1 MLPHF
6 LPVALSILALLS
18 LCIGISGIAAG
29 AATVRASGEDTLMH
43 YPAPAAWL
51 RSRLTAAKWVVWI
64 GRLYL
69 MAALGLGTAA
79 FMVGLNANVRNL
91 AHPGCVPVA
100 QAILS
105 ANWTGSTWTAH
116 PKDTHAGGCQ
126 LVILDNKQIRW
137 FSVQSAPIDG
147 LIGEGFSLRS
157 AKFERAGLTLRPIP
171 GLGRRALLAT
181 DETRAAANPALLFE
195 DQHATTIVEMNRQT
209 VHPTDFDLIVN
220 AIRRSQPND
229 GGFSM

>member
-1 MLPHF
+1 VLPPF
-6 LPVALSILALLS
+6 LPIILSILALLS
-18 LCIGISGIAAG
+18 LCIGIAGLAAG
-29 AATVRASGEDTLMH
+29 ATTVRASGENTLMH

-79 FMVGLNANVRNL
+79 FMVGLSPDDTDS
-91 AHPGCVPVA
+91 AHRSCVPIA
-100 QAILS
+100 RAILS

-116 PKDTHAGGCQ
+116 PKETHAGGCQ
-126 LVILDNKQIRW
+126 LVILDHKQTRW

-157 AKFERAGLTLRPIP
+157 AKLERAGLTLSPIP
-171 GLGRRALLAT
+171 GLGRRAILAT
-181 DETRAAANPALLFE
+181 DETRSTANPALLYE
-195 DQHATTIVEMNRQT
+195 DLHATTIIEMNRQT
-209 VHPTDFDLIVN
+209 VDSHHFDLIVN